1 MVTKISALEQNQ
13 AAVNQVLMK
22 GEMNDSSSDSGQ

>member
-1 MVTKISALEQNQ
+1 MVNKISTLERNQ

-22 GEMNDSSSDSGQ
+22 GEMNDTSSDSGQ